1 MLSKAT
7 FNWERLLGIS
17 LLIQHILKS
26 ISPLGVFPPVCLY
39 ILVLLCQLQDKL
51 GNICAIISKLNVTE
65 TFWMQLCGLFMKHTG
80 TIRTLELPV
89 EEMFIATFQV
99 QAYLFKSA
107 LEVCVSLQKLT
118 CCELQVCCKGEDSF
132 RDQEKRWYN
141 LVSEKKSKKLPD

>member
-26 ISPLGVFPPVCLY
+26 MSPLGVFPPVHLY

-80 TIRTLELPV
+80 TIRTLELSV
-89 EEMFIATFQV
+89 EEIFIATFQV

-118 CCELQVCCKGEDSF
+118 CYKLQVCCKGEDIQFQRPREKMVYLSF
-132 RDQEKRWYN
+132 R
-141 LVSEKKSKKLPD
+141 KKK